1 MTQKSFDLVRDARQ
15 RTLLVAHRGISG
27 GNIPCNTIAA
37 FDAALADGADMIELD
52 VSRSLDGTLYV
63 FHGGCELAHLG
74 LCRPLTDLTDA
85 EIRVLRYLN
94 CDLGITEHPVYTFDD
109 VLEHLKGRCY
119 INVDKF
125 ALYMQPITEAIRRH
139 GMQEQIVVKTEVSGD
154 ERSKEQLDQVE
165 QIAPDL
171 NYIAILQEEDNCT
184 EQALKR
190 NMRYIGVEAVFKSD
204 TAPIAQESYIKRMHD
219 LGLVVW
225 GNAIVFSYKRVLA
238 GGHSDDRSIQGD
250 PEGGWGWLKD
260 HGFDIIQTDWVL
272 QMRHF
277 YEKTGRV

>member
-15 RTLLVAHRGISG
+15 KTLLVAHRGISG

-63 FHGGCELAHLG
+63 FHGGCERAHLG

-94 CDLGITEHPVYTFDD
+94 CDQGITEHPVYTFDD

-139 GMQEQIVVKTEVSGD
+139 GMQER
-154 ERSKEQLDQVE
+154 RSAETS
-165 QIAPDL
+165 AP
-171 NYIAILQEEDNCT
+171 
-184 EQALKR
+184 
-190 NMRYIGVEAVFKSD
+190 
-204 TAPIAQESYIKRMHD
+204 
-219 LGLVVW
+219 
-225 GNAIVFSYKRVLA
+225 
-238 GGHSDDRSIQGD
+238 RSSWIRWSRSR
-250 PEGGWGWLKD
+250 P
-260 HGFDIIQTDWVL
+260 T
-272 QMRHF
+272 
-277 YEKTGRV
+277 

>member
-15 RTLLVAHRGISG
+15 KTLLVAHRGISG

-94 CDLGITEHPVYTFDD
+94 CDLGVTEHPVYTFDD

-119 INVDKF
+119 INCDKF
-125 ALYMQPITEAIRRH
+125 WEHPREISDRIRAH
-139 GMQEQIVVKTEVSGD
+139 GMMEQILVKTGPQ
-154 ERSKEQLDQVE
+154 KELFDVIE
-165 QIAPDL
+165 QYAPDVQYMVIVRENAEEIHREL
-171 NYIAILQEEDNCT
+171 LRRNINYMGQELLFTSEDSPLCAPSYLERLRNDRILSWCNT
-184 EQALKR
+184 IVYNYR
-190 NMRYIGVEAVFKSD
+190 AVLSAGHNDD
-204 TAPIAQESYIKRMHD
+204 TA
-219 LGLVVW
+219 LC
-225 GNAIVFSYKRVLA
+225 
-238 GGHSDDRSIQGD
+238 GD
-250 PEGGWGWLKD
+250 PETGWGWVARR
-260 HGFDIIQTDWVL
+260 GFDFIQTDWPL
-272 QMRHF
+272 MLRE
-277 YEKTGRV
+277 YLEKNGLLYR

>member
-1 MTQKSFDLVRDARQ
+1 MTQKSFDLVRDAR
-15 RTLLVAHRGISG
+15 RKTLLVAHRGISG

-139 GMQEQIVVKTEVSGD
+139 GMQEQIVVKTGVSGD
-154 ERSKEQLDQVE
+154 ERSKEQLDRVE

-204 TAPIAQESYIKRMHD
+204 AAPIAQESYIKRMHD

-225 GNAIVFSYKRVLA
+225 GNAIVFSYKVVLA

-250 PEGGWGWLKD
+250 PEGRGLAEGSWL
-260 HGFDIIQTDWVL
+260 
-272 QMRHF
+272 RHYSDRLGAANAPF
-277 YEKTGRV
+277 L

>member
-1 MTQKSFDLVRDARQ
+1 M
-15 RTLLVAHRGISG
+15 
-27 GNIPCNTIAA
+27 
-37 FDAALADGADMIELD
+37 
-52 VSRSLDGTLYV
+52 
-63 FHGGCELAHLG
+63 
-74 LCRPLTDLTDA
+74 
-85 EIRVLRYLN
+85 
-94 CDLGITEHPVYTFDD
+94 YTFDD
-109 VLEHLKGRCY
+109 VLEHLKGRCD

-260 HGFDIIQTDWVL
+260 HGFDILQTDWVL